1 MPRAVSVSAKPPR
14 HSRRGPEREVR
25 RMRIF
30 ARLQEGWS
38 YEEIGRQEGVTRERI
53 RQIVKQALV
62 KREVDATHDH
72 ALLQLARLAPALRL
86 AAEAVGEGEISA
98 IAPLLK
104 VLERLDKYQGAGAA
118 VETSDYEE
126 GGREKLLH
134 RLNFMAERMLQER
147 EAKARA
153 AAAAPADG
161 DGDGAAG
168 DDDSAA
174 LDVAP
179 ESASDAEPAPGWGWN
194 GAAAS

>member
-1 MPRAVSVSAKPPR
+1 M
-14 HSRRGPEREVR
+14 
-25 RMRIF
+25 
-30 ARLQEGWS
+30 
-38 YEEIGRQEGVTRERI
+38 
-53 RQIVKQALV
+53 
-62 KREVDATHDH
+62 
-72 ALLQLARLAPALRL
+72 
-86 AAEAVGEGEISA
+86 
-98 IAPLLK
+98 
-104 VLERLDKYQGAGAA
+104 LERLDKYQGAGAA

-153 AAAAPADG
+153 AAQAPVD
-161 DGDGAAG
+161 G